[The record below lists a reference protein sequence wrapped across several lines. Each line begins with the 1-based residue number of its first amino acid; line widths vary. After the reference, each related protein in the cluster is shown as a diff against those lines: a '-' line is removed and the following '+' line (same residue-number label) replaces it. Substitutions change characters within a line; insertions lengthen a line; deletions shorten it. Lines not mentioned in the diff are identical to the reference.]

1 LWEVKRSQVFVI
13 FVMLT
18 CKPKLLNQRRIE
30 LASMRLNV
38 QKTMVCCV
46 PPDSRAKKVEPSP
59 VDAKISG

>member
-1 LWEVKRSQVFVI
+1 
-13 FVMLT
+13 MLT